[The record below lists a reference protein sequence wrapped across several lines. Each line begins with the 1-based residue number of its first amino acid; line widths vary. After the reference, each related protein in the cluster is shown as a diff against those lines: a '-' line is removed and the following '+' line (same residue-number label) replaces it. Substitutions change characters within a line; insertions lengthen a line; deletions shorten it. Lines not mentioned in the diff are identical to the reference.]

1 MKRILMIL
9 FLFGKMFMS
18 SFAIPVYDAANHQ
31 QNLANYQMMLL
42 QKVEMIKTATENAL
56 QTQQQL
62 QQLQNDT
69 TNLSKIGAT
78 ILGQENQ
85 ALLDGIENLV
95 QINDNSQSL
104 IRNQQNFDKNYENL
118 FQKIEKYKDMDREQ
132 LERESLKLSREI
144 NSNLKTSMK
153 VTTTMQNQ
161 MAREKSRL
169 NSFGKNTG
177 TLSGNLQSLQAI
189 KAVGDDQASK
199 LARIEALQAEEIR
212 LKALEMQKE
221 ETEREL
227 RREFG
232 RKRIGN
238 LRSEDIPKL

>member
-1 MKRILMIL
+1 
-9 FLFGKMFMS
+9 MFTN
-18 SFAIPVYDAANHQ
+18 SFAIPVYDVANHQ
-31 QNLANYQMMLL
+31 QNMANYQMMLL
-42 QKVEMIKTATENAL
+42 QKIEMIKTATENAL
-56 QTQQQL
+56 QTQQQI
-62 QQLQNDT
+62 QQLQNDA
-69 TNLSKIGAT
+69 TNLSQIGAT

-85 ALLDGIENLV
+85 ALLDGIDSLV
-95 QINDNSQSL
+95 KINDNSQSL

-132 LERESLKLSREI
+132 LERESLKLSREM

-161 MAREKSRL
+161 MSREKNRL

-177 TLSGNLQSLQAI
+177 TLNGNLQSLQAI

-212 LKALEMQKE
+212 LKALEMQKQ
-221 ETEREL
+221 ETEKELIRVINMKKYGEPPKREG
-227 RREFG
+227 F
-232 RKRIGN
+232 N
-238 LRSEDIPKL
+238 FNYSN

>member
-9 FLFGKMFMS
+9 FLFGKMFMN
-18 SFAIPVYDAANHQ
+18 SFALTVYDPANHQ
-31 QNLANYQMMLL
+31 QNIANYQMMLL
-42 QKVEMIKTATENAL
+42 QKIEMIKTATENAL
-56 QTQQQL
+56 QTQQQI
-62 QQLQNDT
+62 QQLQNDA
-69 TNLSKIGAT
+69 TNLSTIGAT

-132 LERESLKLSREI
+132 LERESLKLSREV

>member
-9 FLFGKMFMS
+9 FLFGKMFTS
-18 SFAIPVYDAANHQ
+18 SFALTVYDPANHQ
-31 QNLANYQMMLL
+31 QNVANYQIMLL
-42 QKVEMIKTATENAL
+42 QKIEMIKTATENAL
-56 QTQQQL
+56 QTQQQI
-62 QQLQNDT
+62 QQLQNDA
-69 TNLSKIGAT
+69 TNLSTIGAT

-132 LERESLKLSREI
+132 LERESIKLSREV

-232 RKRIGN
+232 KKRIGN

>member
-9 FLFGKMFMS
+9 FLFGKMFMN
-18 SFAIPVYDAANHQ
+18 SFAIPVYDVANHQ
-31 QNLANYQMMLL
+31 QNMANYQMMLL

-56 QTQQQL
+56 QTQQQI
-62 QQLQNDT
+62 QQLQNDA
-69 TNLSKIGAT
+69 TNLSTIGAT

-132 LERESLKLSREI
+132 LERESLRLSREV

-161 MAREKSRL
+161 MSREKNRL

-212 LKALEMQKE
+212 LKALEMQRQ
-221 ETEREL
+221 ETEKEL
-227 RREFG
+227 RLEIS
-232 RKRIGN
+232 KRRMGSRGKKHIF
-238 LRSEDIPKL
+238 

>member
-1 MKRILMIL
+1 MKKILLIFLL
-9 FLFGKMFMS
+9 FSKMFTS

-31 QNLANYQMMLL
+31 QNMANYQMMLL
-42 QKVEMIKTATENAL
+42 QKIEMIKTATENAL
-56 QTQQQL
+56 QTQQQI
-62 QQLQNDT
+62 QQLQNDA
-69 TNLSKIGAT
+69 TNLSQIGAT

-85 ALLDGIENLV
+85 ALLDGIDSLV
-95 QINDNSQSL
+95 KINDNSQSL

-132 LERESLKLSREI
+132 LERESLKLSREM

-161 MAREKSRL
+161 MSREKNRL

-177 TLSGNLQSLQAI
+177 TLNGNLQSLQAI

-212 LKALEMQKE
+212 LKALEMQKQ
-221 ETEREL
+221 ETEKEL
-227 RREFG
+227 TKEMVEKSLGLDKF
-232 RKRIGN
+232 KKI
-238 LRSEDIPKL
+238 KL